1 MEILFAVQPMVWIE
15 NQLVGAYEGQT
26 LVLEC
31 HSEAYPTAITYWTRP
46 SNETITN
53 GMQIIIFLLRR
64 HAFIFFF
71 SFYSNNE

>member
-53 GMQIIIFLLRR
+53 GMQILNFPEKTC
-64 HAFIFFF
+64 FYFFF
-71 SFYSNNE
+71 LFIQVRN